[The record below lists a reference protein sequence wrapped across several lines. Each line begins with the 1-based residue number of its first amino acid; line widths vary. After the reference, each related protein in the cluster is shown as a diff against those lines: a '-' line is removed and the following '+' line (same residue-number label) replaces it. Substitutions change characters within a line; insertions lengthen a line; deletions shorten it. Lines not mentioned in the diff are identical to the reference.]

1 MIDHEKHLREVLE
14 VQKKLSN
21 EITELNNIISVKK
34 EQYLKHQGIIDYLVA
49 NGIKPEENEKVTL
62 TEK

>member
-34 EQYLKHQGIIDYLVA
+34 SNILSIKVLLIILLQMA
-49 NGIKPEENEKVTL
+49 SNQKKTKKL
-62 TEK
+62 L